1 MKELIYKRTYLVF
14 FAVALILTSLFLFKI
29 PVHAAPE
36 DEEAQEEPIP
46 VIIKPTLNASISD
59 KALTIN
65 AESEKGIKAIY
76 VNGYEFE
83 PTDGNLKINLTR
95 FDAGYEKFFI
105 FCEDMEGVRS
115 DIYEVENPYFDTNLK
130 DTEDPSK
137 ELPTDADATP
147 PSSATGDISEHIK
160 SGGRDYYQIETKGG
174 RTFYLIIDNL
184 TDEEKVYFLTEIS
197 ERDLLN
203 ATDDNSETLP
213 RNSAVPEEGITP
225 ESVSTNNN
233 AKETTIETVF
243 GESKPKEKETKMADK
258 INISSMSGSSFMPYA
273 VIIIG
278 GAAFFVILLL
288 VKKKKKKKD
297 SLDSENLFE
306 DDEDE
311 KEDKEDEER
320 R

>member
-1 MKELIYKRTYLVF
+1 MKELIYKKTYLVVF
-14 FAVALILTSLFLFKI
+14 SVALVFTSLFLFKI

-36 DEEAQEEPIP
+36 DEEPVEEPIV

-65 AESEKGIKAIY
+65 SESEKGIRAVF

-83 PTDGNLKINLTR
+83 PVDGNLKINLTR
-95 FDAGYEKFFI
+95 FDAGYEKFYI
-105 FCEDMEGVRS
+105 FCEDNEGIRS
-115 DIYEVENPYFDTNLK
+115 DIYEIENPYFDKNLK

-147 PSSATGDISEHIK
+147 PSTAEGEISEHIK

-174 RTFYLIIDNL
+174 RTFYLIVDCL
-184 TDEEKVYFLTEIS
+184 TDEEKVYFLTEVS

-213 RNSAVPEEGITP
+213 RNSAVPEEGISA
-225 ESVSTNNN
+225 ESVNLNNN

-243 GESKPKEKETKMADK
+243 NDTKPKEKETKMADK
-258 INISSMSGSSFMPYA
+258 INVSAVSQSSFMPYA
-273 VIIIG
+273 VIIVG
-278 GAAFFVILLL
+278 AAAFFVILLL
-288 VKKKKKKKD
+288 IKKKKKKKD
-297 SLDSENLFE
+297 SLDSNELFE
-306 DDEDE
+306 DEE
-311 KEDKEDEER
+311 STEEKEDEER